1 MPSALSTT
9 FTLHVTLGY
18 GSDKSVQETLN
29 KACKVPPPPAA
40 TTASLVSSYFSS
52 SFFGSSSS
60 SSSAAAAAA
69 ATAATTATARAS
81 LPPPTN
87 GKFFVSSACQIDLT
101 VDPTQQSTALLA
113 VLIPPL
119 VIDRYL
125 ETYTST
131 TNIQASGSCFWI
143 TDTNATEL
151 AQDLLPNIHP
161 TLVHSTQILGIVRT
175 SIATEENAPAE
186 FLILQLV
193 NRQTANATTTTAASA
208 TVVLPPMTIS
218 DILNSTNGQALA
230 VDSAAILKV
239 LPLSRVH
246 FELSTT
252 SAVAKAPDKNKNTTT
267 SNVST
272 SSSSWI
278 KSPSTTTLSKPSQQQ
293 QHSQQQQQPYSSS
306 TLANMFGGKTSSL
319 LSSPLPPPSI
329 PTCPVCIHR
338 IDPVRLG
345 LPPPSNEHLCSKFCP
360 PPNLIRW
367 ATAQDGCPKQRFL
380 QPWSHGSRCKAC
392 RVIQQYWNP
401 PTPSS
406 TTTSSGSNDYYK
418 HHKDSLATTTTTTT
432 TTSNSPFHASHYTAS
447 ISPSS
452 HSSHNNHHNN
462 HYSSNQLYCYE
473 CSMHKTLWVCLTC
486 GHVGCGRYSNRHSV
500 QHFQQTQHPY
510 SLELATLRIWDYVRE
525 DRYAHRVDLLECPS
539 CLPLAHPSSWWRT
552 NYAHSTAAAGGMA
565 SAYAS
570 YMTDED
576 DTNEEMDYQ
585 SAAYHTLDDST
596 MATSIS
602 NYNYN
607 SNRGG
612 GGGGGGGMGP
622 PFYNDELVKSP
633 PKKATMI
640 GEEYEAL
647 LQSALED
654 QAQHY
659 EGEITRLR
667 ADLAAS
673 LVDQTTLSS
682 QEQEEMD
689 TLTKEISQLRLD
701 IETTRRSLLDAQAQE
716 AKQRAKSHRLLKEQQ
731 EAHEVIQKIESESK
745 QEAYQ
750 GRMQMEELEQQVKD
764 LTANLKMRQR
774 FSKHEEWNQADIV
787 FGADTNNNHN
797 HNNNAGGRSGGKRGK
812 KKSRNYRK

>member
-252 SAVAKAPDKNKNTTT
+252 SAVAKAPTR
-267 SNVST
+267 
-272 SSSSWI
+272 I
-278 KSPSTTTLSKPSQQQ
+278 KT
-293 QHSQQQQQPYSSS
+293 QQPPMY
-306 TLANMFGGKTSSL
+306 L
-319 LSSPLPPPSI
+319 LPPP
-329 PTCPVCIHR
+329 
-338 IDPVRLG
+338 
-345 LPPPSNEHLCSKFCP
+345 
-360 PPNLIRW
+360 
-367 ATAQDGCPKQRFL
+367 
-380 QPWSHGSRCKAC
+380 HGSSRH
-392 RVIQQYWNP
+392 QQRHCP
-401 PTPSS
+401 
-406 TTTSSGSNDYYK
+406 
-418 HHKDSLATTTTTTT
+418 
-432 TTSNSPFHASHYTAS
+432 
-447 ISPSS
+447 
-452 HSSHNNHHNN
+452 NHHNN
-462 HYSSNQLYCYE
+462 NNIHN
-473 CSMHKTLWVCLTC
+473 
-486 GHVGCGRYSNRHSV
+486 N
-500 QHFQQTQHPY
+500 
-510 SLELATLRIWDYVRE
+510 
-525 DRYAHRVDLLECPS
+525 
-539 CLPLAHPSSWWRT
+539 
-552 NYAHSTAAAGGMA
+552 
-565 SAYAS
+565 
-570 YMTDED
+570 
-576 DTNEEMDYQ
+576 
-585 SAAYHTLDDST
+585 
-596 MATSIS
+596 
-602 NYNYN
+602 
-607 SNRGG
+607 
-612 GGGGGGGMGP
+612 
-622 PFYNDELVKSP
+622 
-633 PKKATMI
+633 
-640 GEEYEAL
+640 
-647 LQSALED
+647 
-654 QAQHY
+654 
-659 EGEITRLR
+659 
-667 ADLAAS
+667 
-673 LVDQTTLSS
+673 
-682 QEQEEMD
+682 
-689 TLTKEISQLRLD
+689 
-701 IETTRRSLLDAQAQE
+701 
-716 AKQRAKSHRLLKEQQ
+716 
-731 EAHEVIQKIESESK
+731 
-745 QEAYQ
+745 
-750 GRMQMEELEQQVKD
+750 
-764 LTANLKMRQR
+764 
-774 FSKHEEWNQADIV
+774 
-787 FGADTNNNHN
+787 NNNHIP
-797 HNNNAGGRSGGKRGK
+797 HRHLPICLEEKLHLYCHR
-812 KKSRNYRK
+812 RYHHHLYPHVQCVYIVLILYD